1 MSTPSP
7 TPIEPRPLL
16 VACLCARWCNVCGD
30 YEAPFA
36 QAIARFGAQVQPRW
50 LDIEDEA
57 ALLDGVDVENFP
69 TLLIARDDA
78 LLFFGT
84 VTPHVQTLSRLVA
97 SALAGDLRRIDTEPP
112 ATALAR
118 RLIGKSLRAPR
129 R

>member
-1 MSTPSP
+1 MSTPNP
-7 TPIEPRPLL
+7 PPLEPRLLL

-30 YEAPFA
+30 YETPFA

-57 ALLDGVDVENFP
+57 GLLDGVDVENFP

-84 VTPHVQTLSRLVA
+84 VTPHAQTLVRLVA

-112 ATALAR
+112 ATTLAR
-118 RLIGKSLRAPR
+118 RLISESHREPR
-129 R
+129 G